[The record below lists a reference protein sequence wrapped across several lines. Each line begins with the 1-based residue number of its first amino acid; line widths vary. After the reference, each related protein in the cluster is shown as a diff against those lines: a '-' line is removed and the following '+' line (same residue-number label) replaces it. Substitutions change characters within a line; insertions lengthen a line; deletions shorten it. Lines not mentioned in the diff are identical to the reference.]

1 MAPGQVQ
8 VLGVDMYNGGAAQA
22 QSFKNSTG
30 ATYPVLLLGGSTV
43 GGDLNVL
50 YGGVPTYDNYAV
62 ISKQGIVRYYASSIW
77 PHGNRYH
84 LNELR
89 ATVDS
94 LVTTVGVVPGAVPG
108 PALALAGAP
117 NPFRGTLA
125 VAVQVPLDAAGGEP
139 RLVLTVHDP
148 HGRHVA
154 TLWNG
159 PAPGGRVRA
168 TWRRDAAGGPRLAPG
183 AYWLRAEAGGR
194 VVSRRVV
201 ALP

>member
-8 VLGVDMYNGGAAQA
+8 VLGVDMYNGGASQV
-22 QSFKNSTG
+22 QSFKASTG
-30 ATYPVLLLGGSTV
+30 ATYPVLLLGGSAV

-62 ISKQGIVRYYASSIW
+62 INKQGIVRYYASSIW

-84 LNELR
+84 LDEIR

-94 LVTTVGVVPGAVPG
+94 LVATVDVVPGG
-108 PALALAGAP
+108 PPTLSLAGAP

-125 VAVQVPLDAAGGEP
+125 IDVRVPPDPAGGESH
-139 RLVLTVHDP
+139 LVLTVHDP
-148 HGRHVA
+148 RGRRVA

-159 PAPGGRVRA
+159 PAPGGHVRA
-168 TWRRDAAGGPRLAPG
+168 TWQRGAAEDRRLAPG
-183 AYWLRAEAGGR
+183 AYWLRAEAAGR